1 MTRTY
6 IQMICDQFVWLPV
19 YYEKSPFKGLICKP
33 STPDP
38 ILFGTSFWLG
48 SVLDGA
54 TVVKDDHPNV
64 LSMED
69 VLCQKRGRYASYLY
83 KVIINTNAND
93 TTKVKYKSR
102 ISYLRTLDS
111 DGFALLDRTQW

>member
-1 MTRTY
+1 M
-6 IQMICDQFVWLPV
+6 
-19 YYEKSPFKGLICKP
+19 
-33 STPDP
+33 
-38 ILFGTSFWLG
+38 
-48 SVLDGA
+48 LDGA
-54 TVVKDDHPNV
+54 TVVKDDHPND

-93 TTKVKYKSR
+93 ITKVKYKSR

-111 DGFALLDRTQW
+111 NGFALLDRTQ